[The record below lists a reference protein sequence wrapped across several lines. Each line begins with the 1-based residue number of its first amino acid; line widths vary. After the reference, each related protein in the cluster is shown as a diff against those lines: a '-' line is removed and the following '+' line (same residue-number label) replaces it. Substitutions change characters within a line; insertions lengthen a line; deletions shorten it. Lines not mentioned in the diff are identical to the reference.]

1 MSILEDAKKQE
12 FYNLIHDWLTS
23 KPSKHVIDTFNLH
36 HGRQVKH
43 AHALTKGFLTMFYAF
58 TVVSDFTLLHN
69 VVMRRV
75 STPLEDLHSGMS
87 MYEEDVNQCE
97 ERSDSESYYHE
108 LTHHET
114 CHGLYEVEALLED
127 NVICAYPAAWIGYV
141 YKTLWPFLS
150 VGGELPPG
158 VHTWAN
164 GKRTVRLKRRVPLI
178 SQPAEPAVGEQ
189 RVDEL
194 YS

>member
-1 MSILEDAKKQE
+1 MSVLEDVHKE
-12 FYNLIHDWLTS
+12 IFYTFIHDWLTS
-23 KPSKHVIDTFNLH
+23 RPSQHVIDIFGLRH
-36 HGRQVKH
+36 DRMIKY

-75 STPLEDLHSGMS
+75 STPLEELHSGKS

-97 ERSDSESYYHE
+97 ERTNSQLYYEE
-108 LTHHET
+108 LTQHET
-114 CHGLYEVEALLED
+114 CHGIYEVQALLED
-127 NVICAYPAAWIGYV
+127 NLLCTYPTAWIGYV
-141 YKTLWPFLS
+141 YKSLWPFLT

-158 VHTWAN
+158 IHGWAN
-164 GKRTVRLKRRVPLI
+164 GKRTVRLMRRMPLI
-178 SQPAEPAVGEQ
+178 SQPVE
-189 RVDEL
+189 VDEL